1 MGGCVAFWLLCACDK
16 KKFVHTFGLIRR
28 RRRRRRRRFVCRLKK
43 KSNQKRDRS
52 NVKCQRQKRKKG
64 REKPINRRTKKICA
78 TTVVSRNKKLCACTL
93 VVLCHNEKK
102 NVVMISRRT
111 KKMNALNIIEDNEA
125 TPNMDSS
132 SRKRQRVTHK
142 PSTTMTSPSA
152 LNLNNFKNLR
162 QSTKSALKVYE
173 DEEDGDKENRDPNV
187 PSNRRYNSN
196 SDVGTNKDLG
206 GNEEEEEK
214 KKMRGND
221 FSSSEIQVSKVNMQ
235 IFRDNNERETKPS
248 APRAPFVTKLYSSLP
263 KTGRV
268 VLGDITRNYSPNRL
282 VPGKYLIRPVSSSK
296 GEENP
301 QKRSEGGTNSNSSNN
316 NRTSILKVR

>member
-1 MGGCVAFWLLCACDK
+1 MSK
-16 KKFVHTFGLIRR
+16 T
-28 RRRRRRRRFVCRLKK
+28 
-43 KSNQKRDRS
+43 
-52 NVKCQRQKRKKG
+52 KRKKG
-64 REKPINRRTKKICA
+64 REKPIYKTEEQKKIWNA

-206 GNEEEEEK
+206 GNEEEEEEEEEEK

>member
-1 MGGCVAFWLLCACDK
+1 MFCVLAF
-16 KKFVHTFGLIRR
+16 V
-28 RRRRRRRRFVCRLKK
+28 RLWQKEVRPHFWFNSSSSSSSSSSSFCVSSKK

-64 REKPINRRTKKICA
+64 RQKPIKPKNKKNLKRNNSR
-78 TTVVSRNKKLCACTL
+78 SRNKKLCACTL

-206 GNEEEEEK
+206 GNEEEEEEK

>member
-1 MGGCVAFWLLCACDK
+1 MSKTK
-16 KKFVHTFGLIRR
+16 KKKRETKTHKTEKQ
-28 RRRRRRRRFVCRLKK
+28 KK
-43 KSNQKRDRS
+43 FETQQQSS
-52 NVKCQRQKRKKG
+52 
-64 REKPINRRTKKICA
+64 
-78 TTVVSRNKKLCACTL
+78 VVIKNCACTL

-206 GNEEEEEK
+206 GNEEEEEEEEK

>member
-1 MGGCVAFWLLCACDK
+1 MFDIPASFDVLCRGGFDCLDRVEGIRKVA
-16 KKFVHTFGLIRR
+16 TM
-28 RRRRRRRRFVCRLKK
+28 
-43 KSNQKRDRS
+43 QKW
-52 NVKCQRQKRKKG
+52 KEE
-64 REKPINRRTKKICA
+64 REK
-78 TTVVSRNKKLCACTL
+78 
-93 VVLCHNEKK
+93 
-102 NVVMISRRT
+102 
-111 KKMNALNIIEDNEA
+111 
-125 TPNMDSS
+125 
-132 SRKRQRVTHK
+132 
-142 PSTTMTSPSA
+142 
-152 LNLNNFKNLR
+152 
-162 QSTKSALKVYE
+162 
-173 DEEDGDKENRDPNV
+173 
-187 PSNRRYNSN
+187 
-196 SDVGTNKDLG
+196 
-206 GNEEEEEK
+206 EK

-221 FSSSEIQVSKVNMQ
+221 ISSSEIQVSKVNMQ

>member
-1 MGGCVAFWLLCACDK
+1 MSV
-16 KKFVHTFGLIRR
+16 
-28 RRRRRRRRFVCRLKK
+28 
-43 KSNQKRDRS
+43 
-52 NVKCQRQKRKKG
+52 
-64 REKPINRRTKKICA
+64 
-78 TTVVSRNKKLCACTL
+78 
-93 VVLCHNEKK
+93 
-102 NVVMISRRT
+102 
-111 KKMNALNIIEDNEA
+111 
-125 TPNMDSS
+125 
-132 SRKRQRVTHK
+132 
-142 PSTTMTSPSA
+142 
-152 LNLNNFKNLR
+152 
-162 QSTKSALKVYE
+162 
-173 DEEDGDKENRDPNV
+173 
-187 PSNRRYNSN
+187 
-196 SDVGTNKDLG
+196 
-206 GNEEEEEK
+206 EEK

>member
-28 RRRRRRRRFVCRLKK
+28 RRR
-43 KSNQKRDRS
+43 
-52 NVKCQRQKRKKG
+52 
-64 REKPINRRTKKICA
+64 
-78 TTVVSRNKKLCACTL
+78 
-93 VVLCHNEKK
+93 
-102 NVVMISRRT
+102 
-111 KKMNALNIIEDNEA
+111 
-125 TPNMDSS
+125 
-132 SRKRQRVTHK
+132 HK

>member
-1 MGGCVAFWLLCACDK
+1 
-16 KKFVHTFGLIRR
+16 
-28 RRRRRRRRFVCRLKK
+28 
-43 KSNQKRDRS
+43 
-52 NVKCQRQKRKKG
+52 
-64 REKPINRRTKKICA
+64 
-78 TTVVSRNKKLCACTL
+78 
-93 VVLCHNEKK
+93 
-102 NVVMISRRT
+102 
-111 KKMNALNIIEDNEA
+111 MNALNIIEDNEA

-142 PSTTMTSPSA
+142 PSTTTTTMTSPSA
-152 LNLNNFKNLR
+152 LNLKNFKNLR

-206 GNEEEEEK
+206 GNEEEEEEEEEK

>member
-1 MGGCVAFWLLCACDK
+1 
-16 KKFVHTFGLIRR
+16 
-28 RRRRRRRRFVCRLKK
+28 
-43 KSNQKRDRS
+43 
-52 NVKCQRQKRKKG
+52 
-64 REKPINRRTKKICA
+64 
-78 TTVVSRNKKLCACTL
+78 
-93 VVLCHNEKK
+93 
-102 NVVMISRRT
+102 
-111 KKMNALNIIEDNEA
+111 MNALNIIEDNEA

-152 LNLNNFKNLR
+152 LNLKNFKNLR

-206 GNEEEEEK
+206 GNEEEEEEK

-268 VLGDITRNYSPNRL
+268 VLGEITRNYSPNRL

>member
-1 MGGCVAFWLLCACDK
+1 MSKTK
-16 KKFVHTFGLIRR
+16 KK
-28 RRRRRRRRFVCRLKK
+28 
-43 KSNQKRDRS
+43 KRE
-52 NVKCQRQKRKKG
+52 RKTHKT
-64 REKPINRRTKKICA
+64 EEQKKIWNA

-206 GNEEEEEK
+206 GNEEEEEEEK

>member
-1 MGGCVAFWLLCACDK
+1 
-16 KKFVHTFGLIRR
+16 
-28 RRRRRRRRFVCRLKK
+28 
-43 KSNQKRDRS
+43 
-52 NVKCQRQKRKKG
+52 KCQRQKRKKG

-206 GNEEEEEK
+206 GNEEEEEEK

>member
-16 KKFVHTFGLIRR
+16 KKFVHTFGLIR

>member
-1 MGGCVAFWLLCACDK
+1 MDVLRFGFCALVTKRSSSTRFNSSC
-16 KKFVHTFGLIRR
+16 RR
-28 RRRRRRRRFVCRLKK
+28 RRPKK
-43 KSNQKRDRS
+43 KEERKAKERSIKRQMS
-52 NVKCQRQKRKKG
+52 KKP
-64 REKPINRRTKKICA
+64 KTHKKILKRNN
-78 TTVVSRNKKLCACTL
+78 SRNKKLCACTL
-93 VVLCHNEKK
+93 VLCRHNEKK

-152 LNLNNFKNLR
+152 LNLKNFKNLH

-206 GNEEEEEK
+206 GNEEEEEEEK
-214 KKMRGND
+214 KTKMRGND

>member
-1 MGGCVAFWLLCACDK
+1 M
-16 KKFVHTFGLIRR
+16 
-28 RRRRRRRRFVCRLKK
+28 
-43 KSNQKRDRS
+43 S
-52 NVKCQRQKRKKG
+52 NVKDKKEKKG
-64 REKPINRRTKKICA
+64 EKPINRRTKKICA

-206 GNEEEEEK
+206 GNEEEEEEEK

>member
-28 RRRRRRRRFVCRLKK
+28 RRRVSSKK

-206 GNEEEEEK
+206 GNEEEEEEK